1 VAAQSKVN
9 GVFEV
14 SIDYSFSAGH
24 ALRHYKGKCENVHGH
39 NYKVRVSMQGEELD
53 SIGLL
58 VDFVDLRRAVKT
70 IAERLDHRFLN
81 DLAPFDQLNPSAEN
95 IARYF
100 CDELEPEVKRNNA
113 RLQSVTVWET
123 DTSFATYRPSGP

>member
-1 VAAQSKVN
+1 M
-9 GVFEV
+9 FEV

-24 ALRHYKGKCENVHGH
+24 SLRNYKGKCENVHGH
-39 NYKVRVSMQGEELD
+39 NYKVRVSVEGEHLD
-53 SIGLL
+53 ATGLL
-58 VDFVDLRRAVKT
+58 IDFADLRRAVKV
-70 IAERLDHRFLN
+70 IVDRLDHQFLN

-100 CDELEPEVKRNNA
+100 SDELHPQIHQNGA

-123 DTSFATYRPSGP
+123 ETSAATYRTA